1 MRSILVLFLVLF
13 MQLHGFSQK
22 LTRQEY
28 IEKYKEIAINK
39 MIEYKIPASITLAQ
53 GILES
58 GNGNSKLA
66 RRAKNHFGI
75 KCHSDWSGRTFYHD
89 DDERGECFRRYKN
102 PEASFRDHSLFL
114 TTRDRYAH
122 LFKYKI
128 NDYKKWAHGL
138 KKAGYATNPKYPNL
152 LIKIIEENKLFIYDD
167 EALARIDPDHP
178 NRKSGE
184 KYYLVS
190 AEDFTVIET
199 GGDNRNI
206 YKNNKKK
213 FIIARKDDTFESIAD
228 EFNMYTWQIFKY
240 NDLERSD
247 RIREGQMLY
256 LQRKKGRSKE
266 FKFHMVKKEETMY
279 GIAQQ
284 YGIRLKRL
292 YKRNDLNESTE
303 PKTGTRLKLR

>member
-266 FKFHMVKKEETMY
+266 FKFPMVKKEETMY